1 MHFDSLWDNGSIEII
16 SGFQGIC
23 IDQQSCDTGRHET
36 NQCSCQESPECDLRK
51 IQIMNIFRQSNI
63 IISPR

>member
-36 NQCSCQESPECDLRK
+36 NQCSRQESPECDLMENTNYEHLL
-51 IQIMNIFRQSNI
+51 QTE
-63 IISPR
+63 